1 MKPLKRLDI
10 SKLTAKKLN
19 LDLDLVDDVSRA
31 FYSFLNKEMAGVN
44 HSQVHVS
51 GLGTFKV
58 RKNKVVDLIKKQKL
72 IIAKLDHRTK
82 LSLSRYSKLQEAKDR
97 LADLQNILE
106 ILEEE
111 EQHKKQI
118 KNGKSTDQSLEE

>member
-31 FYSFLNKEMAGVN
+31 FYSFLNKEMASIN